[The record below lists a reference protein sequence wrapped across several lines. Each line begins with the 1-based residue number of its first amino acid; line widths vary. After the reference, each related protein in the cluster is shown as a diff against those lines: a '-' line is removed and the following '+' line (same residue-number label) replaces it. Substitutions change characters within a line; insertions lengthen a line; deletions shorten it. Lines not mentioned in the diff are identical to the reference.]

1 MCTAAIYKDRFFGRN
16 LDYEF
21 SYGEDIVIIPRNFP
35 LAFRE
40 AGTLNSHY
48 AMIGVAYVADGYPLL
63 YDAANEK
70 GLGIAGLNFVGNAV
84 YNEHVEG
91 KDNIPQFEFVPWI
104 LSQCANLAEAKA
116 LLAKLNFRNLP
127 FSDQLPVS
135 ELHWIIAD
143 ATGSIVVESMKDGLK
158 IYDDPVGVLTNN
170 PPFDQQVFQLSNYQ
184 HLSAKS
190 PVNTFAPQVD
200 LPVYSRGMGAIGL
213 PGDLSSESRFVKAAF
228 TKLNSLSSD
237 DGLSNVSQF
246 FHILHSVDQQRGCA
260 DLGDNK
266 YEITIFSDCYDLQA
280 GIFYYT
286 SYENH
291 QITSVNLQKENL
303 DSSELIRYPF
313 IVTEQI
319 NQLN

>member
-21 SYGEDIVIIPRNFP
+21 SYGEDVVIIPRNFP
-35 LAFRE
+35 FAFRE

-48 AMIGVAYVADGYPLL
+48 AIIGVAYVADGYPLL

-127 FSDQLPVS
+127 FSDQLPTS

-200 LPVYSRGMGAIGL
+200 LPIYSRGMGAIGL

-228 TKLNSLSSD
+228 TKLNSVSSD
-237 DGLSNVSQF
+237 DGLNHVSQF

-266 YEITIFSDCYDLQA
+266 YEITIFSDCYDLQE